1 MSFGL
6 LTKADFDR
14 AIAVDPNMP
23 RTRAKLAVPFV
34 GKDVPSQSSEYVPL
48 SPFLAQGL
56 ADVFSLARRFA
67 HPDVI
72 LGLTVLAYRYEG
84 LRWSDFNDIIANL
97 RSTLTLEVGPYS
109 ERKSSIRYAQWV
121 KMAGGKVR
129 GSLNFQTI
137 GKDKDKM
144 EEETQTEEDD
154 SLEVVPLR
162 LLKRSNEEQMQKL
175 HSILFKLPDL
185 IHWYLNEFIFPA
197 YMRHQVRPHSSPA
210 RHVFLLLG
218 LWIHR
223 CSLH

>member
-1 MSFGL
+1 M
-6 LTKADFDR
+6 
-14 AIAVDPNMP
+14 
-23 RTRAKLAVPFV
+23 
-34 GKDVPSQSSEYVPL
+34 
-48 SPFLAQGL
+48 
-56 ADVFSLARRFA
+56 
-67 HPDVI
+67 
-72 LGLTVLAYRYEG
+72 GLTVLAYRYEG

-129 GSLNFQTI
+129 GSLNFQTL

-144 EEETQTEEDD
+144 EEEDETQTEEDD

-197 YMRHQVRPHSSPA
+197 YMRHQVRPHSPSARQVLFFAGLVGSPLFVA
-210 RHVFLLLG
+210 LDCETERE
-218 LWIHR
+218 R
-223 CSLH
+223 TSPRR

>member
-1 MSFGL
+1 
-6 LTKADFDR
+6 
-14 AIAVDPNMP
+14 
-23 RTRAKLAVPFV
+23 
-34 GKDVPSQSSEYVPL
+34 
-48 SPFLAQGL
+48 
-56 ADVFSLARRFA
+56 
-67 HPDVI
+67 
-72 LGLTVLAYRYEG
+72 LAYRYEG

-129 GSLNFQTI
+129 GSLNFQNLAK
-137 GKDKDKM
+137 GKDKM
-144 EEETQTEEDD
+144 EEEETTEDD

-197 YMRHQVRPHSSPA
+197 YMRHQVD
-210 RHVFLLLG
+210 LT
-218 LWIHR
+218 
-223 CSLH
+223 LHPLACCIA